1 MHRTTT
7 SIRRRTLALAALAF
21 TLAALPA
28 AAGPRCKK
36 VHSHLILEATA
47 PTCGSAIDLC
57 AKATVRGTLRADTEF
72 IGTSFQPTID
82 TPTSA
87 VVVLTGDNTFHTRGG
102 DFYTKDA
109 IVLSTIGAGE
119 FAEVD
124 TVVGGTGIWAGAT
137 GTLTATGTFANGIGE
152 GVIQGEICVP

>member
-1 MHRTTT
+1 MFRTVTT
-7 SIRRRTLALAALAF
+7 SSRALALVLALAP
-21 TLAALPA
+21 LAAAPA
-28 AAGPRCKK
+28 AAEPRCKK
-36 VHSHLILEATA
+36 VHSHLFLEATA

-57 AKATVRGTLRADTEF
+57 AKATLRGGTLRAETEF
-72 IGTSFQPTID
+72 VGTSFLPTVD

-87 VVVLTGDNTFHTRGG
+87 VVVLTGDNTFHTRQG

-109 IVLSTIGAGE
+109 IVLSTVGAGE

-124 TVVGGTGIWAGAT
+124 TVIGGTGEWAGAT
-137 GTLTATGTFANGIGE
+137 GTLTATGTFANGVGE